1 MKSTIVM
8 LSLAI
13 PMLFV
18 STQASANQACFT
30 ISQFADKIM
39 QIRQEGGEYS
49 FFDNLKEGD
58 VLYEY
63 FVDEAYKERIVPSEI
78 DLMFA
83 VPYNVAL
90 VYSE

>member
-30 ISQFADKIM
+30 ISQLADKIM

-63 FVDEAYKERIVPSEI
+63 FVDEAYKECIVPSEI
-78 DLMFA
+78 DLMVT
-83 VPYNVAL
+83 VPYKVAL